1 MNDSRFKLQFK
12 GKYNKSSGLKSAM
25 ILGLSI
31 SILVT
36 GWLMFGSTD
45 SIKIEG
51 NSVRQIG
58 LITCSIIYVIRFMVT
73 MFVFLKREMAWWEGI
88 IGTVLFPFLIFCF
101 LYVGGSQKLPIN
113 YVDIIGLTFYAI
125 GSYLGTSSELS
136 RHIWKLKSE
145 NKGHL
150 YTMGLFK
157 HSRHIN
163 YFGDVLLFSG
173 FALIT
178 HDPKMLIIP
187 MAMAM
192 CFVLLWIP
200 AHDRY
205 LAKKYG
211 IEFKN
216 YANRTKKLI
225 PLIY

>member
-1 MNDSRFKLQFK
+1 
-12 GKYNKSSGLKSAM
+12 
-25 ILGLSI
+25 
-31 SILVT
+31 
-36 GWLMFGSTD
+36 MFGFTD

-51 NSVRQIG
+51 NTVRQIG
-58 LITCSIIYVIRFMVT
+58 LFICSIIYVMRLIVT
-73 MFVFLKREMAWWEGI
+73 MFVFLKREIAWWEGI
-88 IGTVLFPFLIFCF
+88 IGAVFFPFLIFCF

-113 YVDIIGLTFYAI
+113 SVDIIGITLYAI

-136 RHIWKLKSE
+136 RHIWKLKPE
-145 NKGHL
+145 NTGHL

-157 HSRHIN
+157 YSRHIN

-187 MAMAM
+187 MAMTM

-205 LAKKYG
+205 LAEKYG
-211 IEFKN
+211 TEFED

-225 PLIY
+225 PMIY